1 MFGDKASRKRTGEGP
16 GCHPF
21 SSLRASSERSEGSLR
36 ASSQT
41 LRGVYPERSEG
52 AKGDRHSLQISEIVD
67 QTLTCITSYAIVPIS
82 SNENGYD
89 GDTLGTSPA
98 LRERHA
104 CWKCRRRSSQ
114 KTPPSQ
120 PVNHLVVAG
129 FGTRPLQCNGLL
141 STSRTG

>member
-16 GCHPF
+16 GCHP
-21 SSLRASSERSEGSLR
+21 ERSEGSLR
-36 ASSQT
+36 PSSQT
-41 LRGVYPERSEG
+41 LRF
-52 AKGDRHSLQISEIVD
+52 AQGDRHSLQISEIVD